1 MTGMATS
8 DVTFTDICRVLESI
22 KAGRRLPESR
32 FAPLKLAQKT
42 QGSVFGMMNRS
53 NTAKTAH
60 G

>member
-1 MTGMATS
+1 MTL
-8 DVTFTDICRVLESI
+8 TDICRVLESI

-53 NTAKTAH
+53 NATRMAH